1 MASKTRKSMGTPAA
15 AQTPP
20 STSTPYGSSNPS
32 EKKGTPLS
40 PSRITRMQEKLELQN
55 LNDRL
60 ATYIDRVRFL
70 ETENNRLS
78 LQVHTSQETVSREVN
93 SIKTLYENELK
104 DARQTLDDTA
114 KEKAQLQIDL
124 SNLKQKFDDVS
135 QRYSSVIS
143 FSCEFLI

>member
-1 MASKTRKSMGTPAA
+1 MASKTRKSMGTPAVS
-15 AQTPP
+15 QTPP

-32 EKKGTPLS
+32 DKKGTPLS

-93 SIKTLYENELK
+93 SIKTLYENELR

-114 KEKAQLQIDL
+114 KEKAQLQIEF
-124 SNLKQKFDDVS
+124 SNLKEKFDDVS
-135 QRYSSVIS
+135 QRYSNVIS
-143 FSCEFLI
+143 VSYKTLI

>member
-1 MASKTRKSMGTPAA
+1 MASKTRKSMGTPAVS
-15 AQTPP
+15 QTPP

-32 EKKGTPLS
+32 DKKGTPLS

-93 SIKTLYENELK
+93 SIKTLYENELR

-114 KEKAQLQIDL
+114 KEKAQLQIEF
-124 SNLKQKFDDVS
+124 SNLKEKFDDVS

-143 FSCEFLI
+143 VSYKTLI

>member
-15 AQTPP
+15 VQTPP
-20 STSTPYGSSNPS
+20 STSTPYGTS

-40 PSRITRMQEKLELQN
+40 PARMTRMQEKLELQN

-70 ETENNRLS
+70 ESENSRLS
-78 LQVHTSQETVSREVN
+78 HQIHTSQETVSREVSN
-93 SIKTLYENELK
+93 IKTMYQNELK

-124 SNLKQKFDDVS
+124 SNLKQRFDEVQ
-135 QRYSSVIS
+135 QR
-143 FSCEFLI
+143 

>member
-1 MASKTRKSMGTPAA
+1 MGTPAPS
-15 AQTPP
+15 QTPP
-20 STSTPYGSSNPS
+20 STSTPYGTS

-40 PSRITRMQEKLELQN
+40 PARMTRMQEKLELQN

-78 LQVHTSQETVSREVN
+78 HQIHTSQETVTREVN
-93 SIKTLYENELK
+93 SIKTMYQSELK

-114 KEKAQLQIDL
+114 REKAQLMLDL
-124 SNLKQKFDDVS
+124 SNLRQKFDDV
-135 QRYSSVIS
+135 QQK
-143 FSCEFLI
+143 

>member
-1 MASKTRKSMGTPAA
+1 MASKTRKSMGTPAVS
-15 AQTPP
+15 QTPP

-93 SIKTLYENELK
+93 SIKTLYENELR

-114 KEKAQLQIDL
+114 KEKAQLQIEF
-124 SNLKQKFDDVS
+124 SNLKEKFDDVS

-143 FSCEFLI
+143 VSYKTLI